1 MMTQAAATTPPA
13 RVDVADQVKVVL
25 TIAVIAT
32 HCAITYSSRGSW
44 FYREDGSNPVSSVL
58 GVPIALGALFAM
70 GTFFFI
76 AGCLVPSSLRRKGS
90 VRFAPRSGATPGA
103 AGRPVCATGGIRHA
117 DCESLDLK
125 REYDSHDRQYPNAL
139 TCR

>member
-1 MMTQAAATTPPA
+1 MTRASATTPP
-13 RVDVADQVKVVL
+13 RVSAPDQVKVVL

-32 HCAITYSSRGSW
+32 HCTITYGSRGSW
-44 FYREDGSNPVSSVL
+44 FYREGGANPVSSVL

-90 VRFAPRSGATPGA
+90 VRFARN
-103 AGRPVCATGGIRHA
+103 R
-117 DCESLDLK
+117 
-125 REYDSHDRQYPNAL
+125 AL
-139 TCR
+139 RLGLPAVLYAVLVVPLL